1 MGFHKI
7 LCPIDFSP
15 CAREAMKHAAGL
27 ARESNA
33 TLILAHVW
41 EPSVWAVGGDLSPEV
56 VGEMV
61 ATEQQQLNE
70 WRRDARALGAPEV
83 GIAFLT
89 GAPWDQITGYVRSDS
104 AIDLVVMGTRGRTGI
119 KHALLGSVAERV
131 VRHAPCSV
139 FVVRSRGGS

>member
-15 CAREAMKHAAGL
+15 CAREAMQHAAQL
-27 ARESNA
+27 AREANA
-33 TLILAHVW
+33 TLVLAHVW

-61 ATEQQQLNE
+61 ATEQQQLHE
-70 WRRDARALGAPEV
+70 WRRDARELGAPEV
-83 GIAFLT
+83 GIVFLT
-89 GAPWDQITGYVRSDS
+89 GAAWDQIAGYVRADP